1 MERFKQRDMGFK
13 MYVGAELFVI
23 VNKSHKRFISQ
34 YICLSPLHYPCPQAH
49 LFLWKTKI
57 FFFFFFWMSQ
67 LFTVV
72 WFKESHRQIVLGIIL
87 RCRLI
92 HALMLQVFKQTV
104 YCWDSCDVT
113 ILPELL
119 AAWNHSYRSTLALT
133 AFLLGLSAL
142 IIPGYL

>member
-57 FFFFFFWMSQ
+57 FFFSFLFF
-67 LFTVV
+67 L
-72 WFKESHRQIVLGIIL
+72 LN
-87 RCRLI
+87 
-92 HALMLQVFKQTV
+92 
-104 YCWDSCDVT
+104 VT
-113 ILPELL
+113 IIY
-119 AAWNHSYRSTLALT
+119 SS
-133 AFLLGLSAL
+133 L
-142 IIPGYL
+142 I